1 MVKFKL
7 KFIDHRPVYI
17 PKLTYHRGGLSL
29 KKDIEIFVTKSE
41 KDNLLRMKNGNKKC
55 FIEVKE
61 VKEMKEKLEEE
72 VKENGDR

>member
-29 KKDIEIFVTKSE
+29 KKDVEIFVTKSE

-55 FIEVKE
+55 FIEI
-61 VKEMKEKLEEE
+61 KEMKEKLEEE
-72 VKENGDR
+72 VKENVDR